1 MTLQAGINNIS
12 ISATNTCGSDIEQR
26 EVRYEPCSVPQV
38 IHNMD
43 PSGHTTDQ
51 SIFTY
56 NAQIVNYTA
65 NMMITFSMN
74 GELLTG
80 FSNNLGNILAEVSLQ
95 PGLNTLVLTVT
106 NDCGT
111 TTDTYLVT
119 YDGSGQGLMTNPNGN
134 KQQEGK
140 QDQFSTPN
148 KVNTP
153 VAPKPT
159 PAPTTPK
166 PVTPK
171 PTPAPTTPKPVTPKP
186 TPAPTTP
193 KPVTPKPTPAPTTP
207 KPVTPKP
214 TPAPTTPKPV
224 TPKPTP
230 APTTPKPTTTP
241 APTTPKPVAPKP
253 TGTEVAPKPQK
264 TNENN
269 TTKGGGR

>member
-1 MTLQAGINNIS
+1 
-12 ISATNTCGSDIEQR
+12 
-26 EVRYEPCSVPQV
+26 
-38 IHNMD
+38 MD

-80 FSNNLGNILAEVSLQ
+80 FSNNLGNIIAEVSLQ

-166 PVTPK
+166 PVTP
-171 PTPAPTTPKPVTPKP
+171 APTTPRPVTPKP
-186 TPAPTTP
+186 MPAPTTP